1 VQNSIRKNTPS
12 AEDNSK
18 LLDTIGWKIL
28 DELQHNGRIPFT
40 ELGKRVGLSTP
51 AVMERVHRLEE
62 AGIILGYGAE
72 LDRAKVGYPVLAFI
86 RVNVV
91 GDSFPRIM
99 KVSRDLPQVLECHRV
114 TGTDSFIMKV
124 ALSSV
129 DELERLIDNYLTPF
143 VATTTSLVMST
154 SVNTRVLVRPQ
165 GGGEKL
171 ERLKSH
177 GVRARGRRSGTK
189 LGGH

>member
-1 VQNSIRKNTPS
+1 MSDTETNSR
-12 AEDNSK
+12 
-18 LLDTIGWKIL
+18 LLDEIGWKIL
-28 DELQHNGRIPFT
+28 AELQHNARIPFT

-51 AVMERVHRLEE
+51 AVMERVRRLEE
-62 AGIILGYGAE
+62 AGIILGYSAE
-72 LDRAKVGYPVLAFI
+72 LDRTKVGYPVLAFI

-129 DELERLIDNYLTPF
+129 DELEKLIDNYLTPF

-165 GGGEKL
+165 QSGQKA
-171 ERLKSH
+171 ERAKSRDSSLRTTRRRT
-177 GVRARGRRSGTK
+177 RASAAA
-189 LGGH
+189 HY